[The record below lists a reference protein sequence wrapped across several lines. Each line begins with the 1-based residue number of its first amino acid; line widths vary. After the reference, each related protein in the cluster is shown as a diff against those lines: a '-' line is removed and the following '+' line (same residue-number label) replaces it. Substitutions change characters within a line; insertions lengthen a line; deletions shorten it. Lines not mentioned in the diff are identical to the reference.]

1 MALAQAHGQRNTTT
15 LTLAML
21 AAATADATL
30 MGVFVGNESSTF
42 WTAWKF
48 WRTTQFSI
56 ANQTGNEDRRW
67 QRLSTSVLGGA
78 SPLP

>member
-1 MALAQAHGQRNTTT
+1 MALVQAHAQPNTTT
-15 LTLAML
+15 LILAMP
-21 AAATADATL
+21 AAAPMDATL
-30 MGVFVGNESSTF
+30 MVVFVGNESSTF

-48 WRTTQFSI
+48 WRTTQFSV
-56 ANQTGNEDRRW
+56 ANHTGNEDRRW